1 MLAGRLE
8 YLFIHCCILYTLLY
22 ILQEGKPAK
31 GFSTFRLVLGRLLN
45 SYAFM
50 QRMPAKIYRHVC
62 IHSTDTGIIA
72 RFSAVSNTKL
82 QFSQHSVTEKP
93 PCLPLRG
100 CARRRVSERNRR
112 RRLLARRLKVAR
124 RPDEGRVQSAI
135 PQRRSRA
142 RPPLISP
149 LRGQL
154 LPREKPFGRT
164 LSPSPAPPGRCSSVS
179 SPRPRRGWPR
189 PDQTTSHSRSP
200 TAAR

>member
-1 MLAGRLE
+1 MLLAVCLE

-31 GFSTFRLVLGRLLN
+31 GFFIFRFVLGRLLN

-72 RFSAVSNTKL
+72 RFSAMSNTKL
-82 QFSQHSVTEKP
+82 QFSQHGVAGKPRSKRP
-93 PCLPLRG
+93 PCQRGLSAQRTGGFLQLCGGVCIPVRPQESLRPRKLGHLPLT
-100 CARRRVSERNRR
+100 
-112 RRLLARRLKVAR
+112 
-124 RPDEGRVQSAI
+124 
-135 PQRRSRA
+135 
-142 RPPLISP
+142 
-149 LRGQL
+149 
-154 LPREKPFGRT
+154 REAFGLCPFTPSQT
-164 LSPSPAPPGRCSSVS
+164 LSPYPAPPGRCSSVS
-179 SPRPRRGWPR
+179 SPRPRRGSPR